1 VSIGKPIDTTGL
13 TPDEVNTR
21 VEQWIETE
29 MRRIDPTAYRATDD
43 RSAAAT
49 I

>member
-21 VEQWIETE
+21 VEKWIEAE
-29 MRRIDPTAYRATDD
+29 MRRIDPTAYRAAEST
-43 RSAAAT
+43 SAAAP